1 MKNIHICM
9 NDFKNASRVIK
20 QTNSLIDHKIFD
32 EIIVLALTSDK
43 PYKKSDIVNDI
54 IICRIRLLSG
64 LLPTHLTSYSL
75 KLFFHSLKYIEFF
88 VKTSYFIY
96 KARPNV
102 VNAHSIEVL
111 PIALIAKK
119 LTKCKIVYDTH
130 ELETEKNG
138 VFGKVKVLLKIFEK
152 QAIKKVDLVFVV
164 SDSISDWYQNT
175 YKIERPPVI
184 MNVPKAHSID
194 KKDKFREQ
202 LNIRKDQIILLYQG
216 GFMKGRGISLVLE
229 AFKCRADDKVVV
241 VFMGSGLYEQ
251 EIKLASNNYSN
262 IYFLPAV
269 APEIVL
275 EYTASADVGISLIEN
290 ICLSYYYCMPN
301 KLFEYSMAGLPVLVS
316 NMKDMSKLVISNQMG
331 LVISEY
337 SVQSIN
343 DTIDLLIKNDLS
355 QMKKNSHKAA
365 MSLSWELQEKKMI
378 SAYNKL
384 LN

>member
-20 QTNSLIDHKIFD
+20 QTNSLISYNVFD

-43 PYKKSDIVNDI
+43 SYKKNDIVNGVMI
-54 IICRIRLLSG
+54 HRIRLLAG
-64 LLPTHLTSYSL
+64 LLPSDFNSYSL
-75 KLFFHSLKYIEFF
+75 KLFFHTLKYMEFF
-88 VKTSYFIY
+88 VKSSYFIY
-96 KARPNV
+96 KAKPDV

-119 LTKCKIVYDTH
+119 FTRCKVVYDTH

-152 QAIKKVDLVFVV
+152 QAIKKVDLVFAV

-194 KKDKFREQ
+194 KKNKFREQ
-202 LNIRKDQIILLYQG
+202 LDIRKDQIILLYQG
-216 GFMKGRGISLVLE
+216 NLIKGRGINLILD
-229 AFKCRADDKVVV
+229 AFKSRTNDKVVV

-251 EIKLASNNYSN
+251 EIKLASKNYSN
-262 IYFLPAV
+262 IFLLPAV
-269 APEIVL
+269 APEVVL

-316 NMKDMSKLVISNQMG
+316 NMKDMSKLVKNNQMG

-337 SVQSIN
+337 SVKSIN
-343 DTIDLLIKNDLS
+343 DTIDILIKDNLTE
-355 QMKKNSHKAA
+355 MKKNSYKTA
-365 MSLSWELQEKKMI
+365 MSLSWELQEKKML

-384 LN
+384 LD